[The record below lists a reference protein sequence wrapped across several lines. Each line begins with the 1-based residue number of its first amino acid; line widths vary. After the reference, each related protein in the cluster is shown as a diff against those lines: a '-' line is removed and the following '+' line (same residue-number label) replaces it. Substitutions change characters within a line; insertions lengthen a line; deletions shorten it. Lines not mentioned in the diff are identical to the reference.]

1 MLYVIA
7 MAVETVV
14 VKRAIS
20 SLRLSTWSLVLYN
33 NALALGVSP
42 LGTYL
47 STGHVLDSSGWATL
61 VSSPSA
67 RYKVRDYVSAYRTA
81 TAYLRMHTSD
91 CCCGVHAGGVGVC
104 RGRVHLVLRL
114 PRQGAAG
121 ADRQHGAPTERVCRR
136 QRDSPLAACITLI
149 YA

>member
-67 RYKVRDYVSAYRTA
+67 RYKVRDYVSADRTA
-81 TAYLRMHTSD
+81 TAYICVCIHLIVVAASTQVALA
-91 CCCGVHAGGVGVC
+91 CVVGVC
-104 RGRVHLVLRL
+104 ISFFGFRAKVLLGPTDSMVR
-114 PRQGAAG
+114 PRRESAV
-121 ADRQHGAPTERVCRR
+121 DRELLR
-136 QRDSPLAACITLI
+136 SPRA
-149 YA
+149 